1 MPWIRR
7 NSLILKHRK
16 NAMKLLRITI
26 KSLSPGMLQNPA
38 TPELLEALR
47 TKTPQTKRLDWTVD
61 VEAGTKL
68 YRSEPDGDKPG
79 KMGIP
84 AQNMLACL
92 VNAGRHVKSGKKQI
106 STATSTTLF
115 DFVELTETFLPF
127 DGTDDKGN
135 VVWKP
140 CVVKGTMHAA
150 QKETAVCIVRPR
162 IMHWTMTVTLRFD
175 DSRGVNQDVVVELF
189 KQGGRKVGLGDWRP
203 QKRGNFGRFVVTK
216 VESVTIPNTDAV
228 IENVE
233 YKTADEAPADLRA
246 MIEPRAA

>member
-1 MPWIRR
+1 
-7 NSLILKHRK
+7 
-16 NAMKLLRITI
+16 MKLLRITL

-47 TKTPQTKRLDWTVD
+47 TKTPQTKRTDWTVSD
-61 VEAGTKL
+61 EAGTKL

-79 KMGIP
+79 MMGIP

-92 VNAGRHVKSGKKQI
+92 VNAGRYVKAGKKQI
-106 STATSTTLF
+106 STATSTTLY
-115 DFVELTETFLPF
+115 DFVELEDTFLPF
-127 DGTDDKGN
+127 NGTDAKGN
-135 VVWKP
+135 VEWKP

-162 IMHWTMTVTLRFD
+162 IMHWTMTVNLRFD

-216 VESVTIPNTDAV
+216 VESVAIPNTDAV
-228 IENVE
+228 VE
-233 YKTADEAPADLRA
+233 YLDYKSLDEAPADLRVL
-246 MIEPRAA
+246 IEQKAA